1 MSAGKQADRAL
12 EAEIACHLA
21 RAGITPPPG
30 RMAEITREYGIL
42 KQQLA
47 AVRAALVDDAE
58 PAVVFA
64 SLTPA
69 EHLSAV
75 PSE

>member
-1 MSAGKQADRAL
+1 MSAGKQADSAL
-12 EAEIACHLA
+12 EAEIASHLA

-30 RMAEITREYGIL
+30 RMADIAREYGIL

-47 AVRAALVDDAE
+47 AVRAALVGGAE

-64 SLTPA
+64 SLTRA
-69 EHLSAV
+69 EHYTRGGV
-75 PSE
+75 V